1 MAEEIHETAANAC
14 AALLIGRAR
23 RSLEDAALLARPG
36 SALSAALADML
47 EVDMVEAERLAQGER
62 R

>member
-1 MAEEIHETAANAC
+1 MAEENHEMAANAC

-36 SALSAALADML
+36 SPLSAQLAGML
-47 EVDMVEAERLAQGER
+47 EVDIVEAERLAQGELR
-62 R
+62 